1 MKQKKRKREEIIE
14 KRKTELEKEE
24 EREGRASVGS
34 SEAYISRCR
43 SR

>member
-14 KRKTELEKEE
+14 KRKTGLEKEE